1 MAHPTRE
8 VSFDPLVAIGLI
20 KTTSHH
26 TSHRG
31 VLVNRLKA
39 RLGTQSLS
47 PRPWRSHFGGCTTR
61 ARPCEREP
69 GSMECLIAVA
79 VDSGLKLESGGVR
92 PEQSCALA
100 KTKEGCCSGLRCREL
115 YATVLLTHSF
125 RALP

>member
-1 MAHPTRE
+1 MYDCQRRAPWRACCPCGWNLPERETDSPIVISGLLMAHPTRE

-69 GSMECLIAVA
+69 GSMECLI
-79 VDSGLKLESGGVR
+79 
-92 PEQSCALA
+92 
-100 KTKEGCCSGLRCREL
+100 
-115 YATVLLTHSF
+115 
-125 RALP
+125 